1 MAYVTQLSNF
11 EMELAGLVAST
22 RNSEQKTI
30 GAKPL
35 AGQDEA
41 ATGRDHLTGA
51 KGELAVARLFC
62 LYPNFQTYPEARAAG
77 GYDFPHRISVK
88 SSSRHRWLLARPG
101 HDSPDARYVAAFVE
115 GATVTILGWAP
126 GESVF
131 QERWLSAPDPLRP
144 PCFVVR
150 ASFLQP
156 LPVLFRIIAV
166 ERVLEAPT
174 GEGALPPAP
183 EPYRKPVEP
192 GALERA
198 MESLAALR
206 RNDPALVKWIEDGY
220 PTLTE
225 VEHLQRFG
233 KPHSKTSPRA
243 PVASPSPRPAETQS
257 GLW

>member
-1 MAYVTQLSNF
+1 MAYVTHLNGL

-22 RNSEQKTI
+22 RNSGRRAV

-35 AGQDEA
+35 AGQDDA
-41 ATGRDHLTGA
+41 NTGQDHLIGV
-51 KGELAVARLFC
+51 KGEIGVARLLC
-62 LYPNFQTYPEARAAG
+62 LYPNFRTYAEERAAG
-77 GYDFPHRISVK
+77 GFDLAHRISVR
-88 SSSRHRWLLARPG
+88 SSAEHRNLLVRPS
-101 HDSPDARYVAAFVE
+101 DNPDARYVATLVE
-115 GATVTILGWAP
+115 DATVTVLGWES

-131 QERWLSAPDPLRP
+131 QEQWLRAPADRP
-144 PCFVVR
+144 PCYIVR
-150 ASFLQP
+150 ESYLQP

-174 GEGALPPAP
+174 GEDALPPEPA
-183 EPYRKPVEP
+183 PYRKPVEP
-192 GALERA
+192 EALKRA